1 MSVLTF
7 CHHEILL
14 RSLMGNDAVLSGI
27 THIII
32 DGVDENDRF
41 CDLLLLILR
50 DALNTR
56 QKILK
61 LILLT
66 TTESPVTYK

>member
-1 MSVLTF
+1 
-7 CHHEILL
+7 
-14 RSLMGNDAVLSGI
+14 MGNDAVLSGI